1 MANENN
7 TAVAEIHENTD
18 FMMGLVE
25 LKKRADMV
33 TEIKRQIM
41 KKDTHY
47 GVIPGCGDKPTLLKN
62 GAELLC
68 MAFKLAPEA
77 KVEVADLGN
86 GHREYTV
93 TTTLVSIVTGTP
105 IAAGLGSCS
114 TMESKYRYRNVA
126 DFEVT
131 GQPIPK
137 DAKEKKQ
144 EYRKKGFAMKKVD
157 GQWEWVRFKDT
168 QKQENPDIADMY
180 NTVLKMASKRSLIDA
195 TLKAT
200 GGSCEF
206 TQDLEDMK
214 QDTAPQYSEYEDVTD
229 QAAPDYNTN
238 TSPLFQQAPTA
249 PKTATKKSVDENTK
263 KFMEGM
269 KGLWSQEPKIY
280 QATMKELGFK
290 SANNVPPERRG
301 EVFNTIVDA
310 MNKPKSAP
318 TAMEQQNDL
327 FDNGEDNNG

>member
-1 MANENN
+1 MVNEQN
-7 TAVAEIHENTD
+7 TAVAEIHENAD
-18 FMMGLVE
+18 FMMGLNE
-25 LKKRADMV
+25 LKARANMV
-33 TEIKRQIM
+33 TEIKRKIM
-41 KKDTHY
+41 KKDTHF

-68 MAFKLAPEA
+68 MAFKLAPDS
-77 KVEVADLGN
+77 KVEIADLGN

-93 TTTLVSIVTGTP
+93 TTTLVSITTGTP
-105 IAAGLGSCS
+105 IATGLGSCS

-126 DFEVT
+126 DFEIT

-157 GQWEWVRFKDT
+157 GQWEWVRFKDA
-168 QKQENPDIADMY
+168 QKHENPDIADMY

-214 QDTAPQYSEYEDVTD
+214 QDAAPQYSEYEDVTD

-238 TSPLFQQAPTA
+238 TSPLFPNDQQPAKPAPAKVAKTQA
-249 PKTATKKSVDENTK
+249 EKDANWQKMCDELRAKSPKTFDAFLKNHNINSVMDVKTSAGRAK
-263 KFMEGM
+263 
-269 KGLWSQEPKIY
+269 LLSDIQETI
-280 QATMKELGFK
+280 
-290 SANNVPPERRG
+290 SAAQE
-301 EVFNTIVDA
+301 A
-310 MNKPKSAP
+310 
-318 TAMEQQNDL
+318 
-327 FDNGEDNNG
+327 DNG